1 MANKLHSHTIVLTAV
16 ISSAVISLKATM
28 ALAAEEVVQRLF
40 SDDDDSDFSDIFDTG
55 TIISTL

>member
-1 MANKLHSHTIVLTAV
+1 
-16 ISSAVISLKATM
+16 M

-40 SDDDDSDFSDIFDTG
+40 SDDDDDSDFSDIFDTG